1 MSERQSDPAGSKEFR
16 ILRAMKQTLTGVI
29 KDTATQPGLKHP
41 LSERTIEDIR
51 QCLMLI
57 SAREREL
64 AEAAG
69 SPMNMRPH
77 YADGA
82 EARAA
87 RQGSR
92 GCGFADEPQ
101 KSVVVPIR
109 KIGHPKKP
117 ENK

>member
-1 MSERQSDPAGSKEFR
+1 MSERQSDPAGSNEFR

-69 SPMNMRPH
+69 KPMDMRPH
-77 YADGA
+77 Y
-82 EARAA
+82 
-87 RQGSR
+87 
-92 GCGFADEPQ
+92 ADEPQ

-109 KIGHPKKP
+109 GIGKLKKP
-117 ENK
+117 EKE

>member
-1 MSERQSDPAGSKEFR
+1 MSEKQSDSVTGKEYR
-16 ILRAMKQTLTGVI
+16 ILRAMKQTLTGII

-69 SPMNMRPH
+69 KPMDMRPH
-77 YADGA
+77 Y
-82 EARAA
+82 
-87 RQGSR
+87 
-92 GCGFADEPQ
+92 ADEPQ

-109 KIGHPKKP
+109 GIGRPKKD
-117 ENK
+117 KDK

>member
-1 MSERQSDPAGSKEFR
+1 MSDNKTESADSKELR
-16 ILRAMKQTLTGVI
+16 ILRAMKTTLTGVI

-64 AEAAG
+64 AEATG
-69 SPMNMRPH
+69 RSMDLRPH
-77 YADGA
+77 YAD
-82 EARAA
+82 
-87 RQGSR
+87 
-92 GCGFADEPQ
+92 EPR
-101 KSVVVPIR
+101 KSVVVPI
-109 KIGHPKKP
+109 KGIGRPKKP

>member
-1 MSERQSDPAGSKEFR
+1 MTENKAGPADSKELR
-16 ILRAMKQTLTGVI
+16 ILRAMKTTLTGVI

-41 LSERTIEDIR
+41 LSDRTIEDIR

-64 AEAAG
+64 AEETG
-69 SPMNMRPH
+69 KPMAMRPH
-77 YADGA
+77 Y
-82 EARAA
+82 
-87 RQGSR
+87 
-92 GCGFADEPQ
+92 ADEPQ

-117 ENK
+117 DKQ

>member
-41 LSERTIEDIR
+41 LSDRTIEDIR

-77 YADGA
+77 YAD
-82 EARAA
+82 
-87 RQGSR
+87 
-92 GCGFADEPQ
+92 EPQ

>member
-1 MSERQSDPAGSKEFR
+1 MPDFPARGCPVSESVSDLAGSKELR
-16 ILRAMKQTLTGVI
+16 ILRAMKTTLTGII

-64 AEAAG
+64 AAELG
-69 SPMNMRPH
+69 KPMDLRPH
-77 YADGA
+77 YV
-82 EARAA
+82 
-87 RQGSR
+87 
-92 GCGFADEPQ
+92 DEPQ

-109 KIGHPKKP
+109 GIGRPKKP
-117 ENK
+117 EKK